1 VARMRTALR
10 PAVLSCVMF
19 SGCAGGQVAP
29 VASSSGPAGVGAP
42 AAEPHGTSRDSAS
55 PEDGGAL
62 KGAQLAPAAPE
73 VDGGHVAS
81 RIREPGRSSEDIRA
95 IVVAHRDEARA
106 CYDKSLVAHP
116 GIEGDLVIRWTIDPK
131 GAVTQVTN
139 DTARSQILEPSV
151 VSCIGEVL
159 TKIQF
164 APSQRGFE
172 TRALYPFNF
181 HPRHASPASAP

>member
-1 VARMRTALR
+1 
-10 PAVLSCVMF
+10 
-19 SGCAGGQVAP
+19 
-29 VASSSGPAGVGAP
+29 
-42 AAEPHGTSRDSAS
+42 
-55 PEDGGAL
+55 L
-62 KGAQLAPAAPE
+62 KGAPLATAE
-73 VDGGHVAS
+73 LDGGRMGS

-106 CYDKSLVAHP
+106 CYDRSLVAHP

-131 GAVTQVTN
+131 GVVTQVAN
-139 DTARSQILEPSV
+139 DTARSQILEPSL

-159 TKIQF
+159 TKMQF

-181 HPRHASPASAP
+181 HPRHAAPASAP